1 MKQQLFF
8 CAISLSTF
16 FVACTDAIVNPGV
29 GANAPR
35 GAFGFASNNTHESIT
50 AGTKTYQLTD
60 PTMNNLPVSSW
71 EIPNDW
77 KGTHQVDLQWS
88 GSVPVPAIYLKF
100 SSADEKQSFEIFPT
114 YRYVYLEGETTN
126 ALRSYGHEMP
136 NNIAPMSPNEYLQ
149 RVIIPEVNRNGA
161 KMEVTS
167 VRSIPAPSAQSQS
180 FRQSIAEI
188 FGTVSGKQMKLILT
202 INQNSMAY
210 AGNTQTNWDVTIASV
225 LSATNLQDAVATAE
239 KIFKS
244 VRPNPEWQR
253 EYANLVNKGMGDNQ
267 DIANTR
273 FQNSQR
279 NNADLQRTYD
289 GMNQNFSNKFNQP
302 TSPGFGDYI
311 RGVGTYQD
319 PNTGEKVKLDYGKQY
334 QYKDNYGQYHGTDT
348 RIDQPGNYNLT
359 EMEEHN

>member
-1 MKQQLFF
+1 MKQVLFF
-8 CAISLSTF
+8 FASLLCTLFVGCSGTEVTSSRSDHRSTQ
-16 FVACTDAIVNPGV
+16 AA
-29 GANAPR
+29 
-35 GAFGFASNNTHESIT
+35 GFASNRDHQVVTG
-50 AGTKTYQLTD
+50 GTKTYQLTD
-60 PTMNNLPVSSW
+60 PTMNNLPMSSW
-71 EIPNDW
+71 EIPGDW
-77 KGTHQVDLQWS
+77 KGTHRVDLQWS
-88 GSVPVPAIYLKF
+88 GSVPVPAVYLKF

-167 VRSIPAPSAQSQS
+167 VRSIPASSAQSQS

-188 FGTVSGKQMKLILT
+188 FGTVSGKQIKLILT

-225 LSATNLQDAVATAE
+225 LSASNLQDAVATAE

-253 EYANLVNKGMGDNQ
+253 EYTNLVNKGMGDNQ

-273 FQNSQR
+273 FRNAQQ

-289 GMNQNFSNKFNQP
+289 GMNRNFNDRFNQP

-311 RGVGTYQD
+311 LGLGTYQD
-319 PNTGEKVKLDYGKQY
+319 PNSGERVKLDNGKAY

-348 RIDQPGNYNLT
+348 RIDQPGDYNLT